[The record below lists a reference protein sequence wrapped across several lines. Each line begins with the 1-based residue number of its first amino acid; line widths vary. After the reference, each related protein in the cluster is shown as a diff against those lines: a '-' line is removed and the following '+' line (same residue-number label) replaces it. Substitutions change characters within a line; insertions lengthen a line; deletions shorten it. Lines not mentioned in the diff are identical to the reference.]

1 MKFKIFY
8 GLFVF
13 TILLI
18 LSSCSSEKNNESTV
32 KKEKISF
39 TNIKYLD
46 TIQNTKPAEGIPE
59 VDVDYWLK
67 TVFKGIKEVKDGKG
81 YLESKDSENNNEYLK
96 NKYNQKPKI
105 LEHFIIASK
114 IY

>member
-13 TILLI
+13 TSFLL
-18 LSSCSSEKNNESTV
+18 LSSFSSAQNLESESN
-32 KKEKISF
+32 KEKILF

-59 VDVDYWLK
+59 VDVDYWMK
-67 TVFKGIKEVKDGKG
+67 TVFEGIKDVIEGKG
-81 YLESKDSENNNEYLK
+81 YVEFEDETYSEFLK
-96 NKYNQKPKI
+96 VRIGMGLDFLKKT
-105 LEHFIIASK
+105 
-114 IY
+114 